1 MIALEQTRKVRAL
14 RQVMRAGLRPARQA
28 SSRVRAAIVATVPAR
43 RPQKLSAPCPAS
55 SMRPVI
61 SLTVASIRL
70 RHSAMTYSSIGG
82 MWVPK
87 RGIGR

>member
-1 MIALEQTRKVRAL
+1 
-14 RQVMRAGLRPARQA
+14 
-28 SSRVRAAIVATVPAR
+28 
-43 RPQKLSAPCPAS
+43 
-55 SMRPVI
+55 MRPVI

>member
-1 MIALEQTRKVRAL
+1 
-14 RQVMRAGLRPARQA
+14 MRAGLRPGEAGEQQG
-28 SSRVRAAIVATVPAR
+28 AAGDGRHGPGEKAPEAMGAVPG
-43 RPQKLSAPCPAS
+43 QF
-55 SMRPVI
+55 MRPVI